1 MLDDISDSKINIGL
15 FDRYKTYTFYFF
27 VNRSDNNMF
36 FYWDDIKDSF
46 IPFLEIFMSENSI
59 VDVHLRNTKKDEVE
73 INAAHGNGVSPYI
86 SFITI
91 DSGRQ
96 GPTLSCS
103 LESVLDN
110 VMEDCVKNING
121 VCERVKIKMIYFYFK
136 VKE

>member
-1 MLDDISDSKINIGL
+1 
-15 FDRYKTYTFYFF
+15 
-27 VNRSDNNMF
+27 MF
-36 FYWDDIKDSF
+36 FYWNDIKDSF

-59 VDVHLRNTKKDEVE
+59 VEPSNV
-73 INAAHGNGVSPYI
+73 VSPYI

-96 GPTLSCS
+96 GPTLSYS

-110 VMEDCVKNING
+110 VMEDCVKNVNG

-136 VKE
+136 IKE